1 MEKQKVKTKENAD
14 YKFTD
19 LMIALVLNR
28 EHWR

>member
-19 LMIALVLNR
+19 LMKHQQTG
-28 EHWR
+28 E